1 MPDKSLSIFRKNKA
15 KHDLNLTIGFY
26 LWFDDLLVYYN
37 KKMKNRK
44 FIPLFQEKYWNWKK
58 IIQIAK
64 INRIFA
70 FFKAVTNFQLYMYL
84 LFKLR

>member
-1 MPDKSLSIFRKNKA
+1 
-15 KHDLNLTIGFY
+15 
-26 LWFDDLLVYYN
+26 
-37 KKMKNRK
+37 MKNRK
-44 FIPLFQEKYWNWKK
+44 FIPLFQEKYWNWSRQNTICWKK